1 MQLNLRNRITLYY
14 LVATGVLIGIL
25 FFVIYLTVRET
36 AYHHMD
42 QDLKAESNEI
52 HKNLVIL
59 NEQFFISNKFEW
71 NEKEHGQ
78 IEVNPVFI
86 EIVDANGNLIK
97 KTGNLLN
104 GSLLFNPKI
113 KQCTYFNTSLS
124 GSPTRQVQLPI
135 NNPVGKTLGY
145 IIISIPL
152 EESAV
157 VLQNLFVILITT
169 YWGVLFVLF
178 YITRFVAGKSI
189 SPINKVIATAER
201 ITKEN
206 LDERIDLPVHKDEIH
221 KLTSTINRLLD
232 RLEDAVLREKQFTS
246 DASHELRT
254 PLSIIKGTLE
264 VLIRKPRSVEQYEE
278 KVNYCISE
286 VDRMSEIVDQLLLL
300 ARYESGKVTP
310 VITKIDIHE
319 MLKAVLARLKFLIEE
334 KKIIVNYTAVKA
346 AVILADYSM
355 LQIILENLIS
365 NSIKYSSDGK
375 QIDIILKNIGGN
387 IALEIKDY
395 GIGIQQEH
403 IGKIFD
409 RFYRADS
416 SRNSEISGN
425 GLGLA
430 IVKRLAD
437 LQNLSL
443 SVKSIPSKGTSF
455 QIIF

>member
-1 MQLNLRNRITLYY
+1 M
-14 LVATGVLIGIL
+14 
-25 FFVIYLTVRET
+25 
-36 AYHHMD
+36 
-42 QDLKAESNEI
+42 
-52 HKNLVIL
+52 
-59 NEQFFISNKFEW
+59 
-71 NEKEHGQ
+71 
-78 IEVNPVFI
+78 
-86 EIVDANGNLIK
+86 
-97 KTGNLLN
+97 
-104 GSLLFNPKI
+104 
-113 KQCTYFNTSLS
+113 
-124 GSPTRQVQLPI
+124 
-135 NNPVGKTLGY
+135 
-145 IIISIPL
+145 
-152 EESAV
+152 
-157 VLQNLFVILITT
+157 LFV
-169 YWGVLFVLF
+169 VF
-178 YITRFVAGKSI
+178 YVTRFVAGKSI

-206 LDERIDLPVHKDEIH
+206 LDERIDLPVHKDEIY

-264 VLIRKPRSVEQYEE
+264 VLIRKPRAVEQYEE
-278 KVNYCISE
+278 KINYCISE

-319 MLKAVLARLKFLIEE
+319 MLKAVLARLSFLIEE
-334 KKIIVNYTAVKA
+334 KKIIVNYTAGKA

-365 NSIKYSSDGK
+365 NSIKYSPVGQ
-375 QIDIILKNIGGN
+375 QIDIMLKNIGGN
-387 IALEIKDY
+387 IAIEIKDH

-403 IGKIFD
+403 ISKIFD

-425 GLGLA
+425 GLGLT

-443 SVKSIPSKGTSF
+443 SVNSVPSKGTSF